1 MVRGLIPLFSM
12 ILVQLAYTGMSITS
26 KLAIEGGMNPLVLV
40 AYRQIFATIAIA
52 PFTYWLEWKTAPKM
66 TRRVMIQ
73 IVLSSIAGITGNQV
87 LFFVGLKYSSATIA
101 CALTNLLP
109 AFTFVLAVIF
119 GQESVGVK
127 RKAGVAKVLGTVL
140 CVGGALLLSFYH
152 GKTIGLGE
160 SSIHWSYADKMEGRS
175 SSDGNG
181 NSLLGPF
188 LLVVSALV
196 WSMWFVIQADM
207 SKNFPAPYT
216 STNYMCFLASI
227 QCVVLALSFDHAPSS
242 WSLHDPMR
250 LVSSLYAGVV
260 CTGLA
265 YCLMSWTIERKG
277 PLYVSVFSPL
287 QLVLTAVASWALLR
301 EKLYIGTLIGS
312 VLIVGG
318 LYCVLW
324 GKNKEMN
331 EVMITEKETV
341 KYNETH
347 HHAKNNSD
355 MQFPSYNSNN
365 GNHHR
370 VIVDVA

>member
-1 MVRGLIPLFSM
+1 MARGLIPLLSM
-12 ILVQLAYTGMSITS
+12 ILVQLAYAGMSITS
-26 KLAIEGGMNPLVLV
+26 KLALEGGMNPLILV

-52 PFTYWLEWKTAPKM
+52 PFTYWLEWKTVPRM
-66 TRRVMIQ
+66 TRRVMLQ
-73 IVLSSIAGITGNQV
+73 IVLSSITGITGNQV
-87 LFFVGLKYSSATIA
+87 LFFVGLKYSTATVA

-109 AFTFVLAVIF
+109 AFTFVLAAIF
-119 GQESVGVK
+119 RQESVGMK
-127 RKAGVAKVLGTVL
+127 RKAGVAKVLGTVV

-152 GKTIGLGE
+152 GKTIGIAE
-160 SSIHWSYADKMEGRS
+160 SSIRWSFAERMEGKS
-175 SSDGNG
+175 SSNGNG
-181 NSLLGPF
+181 SALLGPF

-196 WSMWFVIQADM
+196 WSLWFIIQADI

-227 QCVVLALSFDHAPSS
+227 QCVLLALSFDHTPSS
-242 WSLHDPMR
+242 WSLHDPIR

-301 EKLYIGTLIGS
+301 EKLYIGTVIGS

-331 EVMITEKETV
+331 EIIAEKETV
-341 KYNETH
+341 KYNESN
-347 HHAKNNSD
+347 AKNSD
-355 MQFPSYNSNN
+355 LELPSYIPSNN
-365 GNHHR
+365 GNHR